1 MGKEYNR
8 DDYINKPLYN
18 IIVLFVYLIIVI
30 YIVIL
35 INSLYNISKYGSNE
49 TAYIILNNDEESL
62 KNNIT
67 ENYHYRTLNYIN
79 CFNEDDDIDK
89 DKDSVDIL
97 KYILNL
103 FSAIN
108 KFYNEKDFTLLL
120 EYNLYN
126 IMFKII
132 LLIIFLVFL
141 GIIINLFIEFFLKK
155 TQHNITGNESIFQF
169 IKKGNND
176 LIITL
181 TVIFLFAILI
191 YLAIYKFYFID
202 VIYDSIYEKYLSIL
216 LLDRL
221 ILHEAKKINK
231 NDSNFFVILKNIVIK
246 KNNSNYAI
254 TEDYESYI
262 KENIEETEDSNIKIS
277 KYFILGFYKYVVS
290 ISNDSDIVT
299 KLNNYI
305 IRKNDNLNNDD
316 NIALRD
322 FLPIEYVIDPN
333 LDTAFEFKN
342 ISDSDASLLLKKQNE
357 LKNILN
363 RLDDKLNDNQDGH
376 NIMIYI
382 SILIVVNF
390 FIVMLLSYFIYKNDY
405 DQNSGV
411 NFDKDN
417 NFKIIKDILVKIIEY
432 IKKMYNKL
440 SGNEAD
446 AESVPKTVNVA
457 VPVSEAEDD
466 VPEAY
471 AVG

>member
-8 DDYINKPLYN
+8 DEYINKPLYN

-35 INSLYNISKYGSNE
+35 INSLYNISKYGSNQ

-89 DKDSVDIL
+89 DNKESVDVS

-103 FSAIN
+103 FSAVS

-141 GIIINLFIEFFLKK
+141 GVIINFSIEFFLKK
-155 TQHNITGNESIFQF
+155 TQHTIAGDESIYQF
-169 IKKGNND
+169 IKNGNNN

-181 TVIFLFAILI
+181 TAIFLFAILI

-246 KNNSNYAI
+246 KNGSSYAI

-262 KENIEETEDSNIKIS
+262 KENIEETENSNIKIS

-305 IRKNDNLNNDD
+305 IHKNGNLNNDD

-322 FLPIEYVIDPN
+322 FLPVEYVIDPN
-333 LDTAFEFKN
+333 LDNAFSFTN
-342 ISDSDASLLLKKQNE
+342 ISTSDASLLLKKQNE

-376 NIMIYI
+376 YIMIYI

-390 FIVMLLSYFIYKNDY
+390 FIVILLSYFIYKNDY
-405 DQNSGV
+405 DNDDK

-417 NFKIIKDILVKIIEY
+417 NFKIIKDILVKIKEY
-432 IKKMYNKL
+432 IEKMYNKL
-440 SGNEAD
+440 SRKNTE
-446 AESVPKTVNVA
+446 TQ
-457 VPVSEAEDD
+457 
-466 VPEAY
+466 
-471 AVG
+471 